1 LPIFSSDDKEV
12 DMFLSP
18 GASAVRDI
26 PCALPPQSGP
36 SERAASIDDDIW
48 QIGNLPESGRLPAFR
63 HLIDAFDA
71 PDETRLTALAGQIRH
86 LCIND
91 RLSQF
96 NVLLRMNREFLGRH
110 PTAFTEQIAHL
121 PPDERRNAFNRLLS
135 ETVLLDSRHSDEHLE
150 TLGRQIRWLDEKDRL
165 NGFDGIFRKIELAF
179 GEERRAV
186 QFVSLAEQV
195 PHLEN
200 KPMFNRF
207 ERTLDKI
214 AGLSEEKQRAVYLG
228 ALTPQIENFPIEARL
243 KVFKRIAA
251 RIKALG
257 KTQQLADESC
267 IALLNKLKVQI
278 GCLSPYGYNDQL
290 TARRRIVQVA
300 TDLSLR
306 EPSPQPTDASL
317 PGNTMQKI
325 HSLVALG
332 VSNPVAAAIEVMQ
345 TPSDGRHIGQQIA
358 GLMNRYPHA
367 GAVALKAYL
376 ELVNAL
382 HLSAHLSS
390 EEVQSLLL
398 PKFKEERH
406 LPISA
411 VVASHWLSQATP
423 AFVRTLANSATQN
436 SAKRS
441 VQTRL
446 RLRQSD
452 QHHWQLRMQGS
463 ADFYKQAKRGI
474 ADLPAAEQDTS
485 ALRLLLGNGLIPPR
499 RDLRRIAERLP
510 ATAVLMVGPMPSM
523 TELLARLNHV
533 MSAALQ
539 TPAPSPAAPMRRSSN
554 PLLAR
559 EAATLIPG
567 ALPFSAR
574 SDSMPALEF

>member
-1 LPIFSSDDKEV
+1 
-12 DMFLSP
+12 
-18 GASAVRDI
+18 
-26 PCALPPQSGP
+26 
-36 SERAASIDDDIW
+36 
-48 QIGNLPESGRLPAFR
+48 
-63 HLIDAFDA
+63 LIDAFDA

-121 PPDERRNAFNRLLS
+121 PPDERRNAFNRLLC

-150 TLGRQIRWLDEKDRL
+150 TLGRQIRWLDKKDRL

-179 GEERRAV
+179 GAERRAV
-186 QFVSLAEQV
+186 QFVSLAEQI

-200 KPMFNRF
+200 KPTLDRF
-207 ERTLDKI
+207 ERTLDKF
-214 AGLSEEKQRAVYLG
+214 AGLPDEKQRAVYLG
-228 ALTPQIENFPIEARL
+228 ALPPKIENFPVEVRL
-243 KVFKRIAA
+243 KIFKAIAA

-278 GCLSPYGYNDQL
+278 CCLSPYGYNDQL
-290 TARRRIVQVA
+290 TGRRRIVQVA
-300 TDLSLR
+300 TDLNLR
-306 EPSPQPTDASL
+306 ESPPQPTDARL
-317 PGNTMQKI
+317 PDNAMQKI
-325 HSLVALG
+325 HGLAGLG
-332 VSNPVAAAIEVMQ
+332 MSNPVAVAIEVMHMQ
-345 TPSDGRHIGQQIA
+345 SDRRHIGKQIA
-358 GLMNRYPHA
+358 GLVNRYPRA

-382 HLSAHLSS
+382 HASAHLSS

-398 PKFKEERH
+398 PRFKEERH

-436 SAKRS
+436 SAKRA

-446 RLRQSD
+446 RLAQSD

-474 ADLPAAEQDTS
+474 VDLPAAEQDTS
-485 ALRLLLGNGLIPPR
+485 ALRLLLWHGLIPPG

-510 ATAVLMVGPMPSM
+510 AAAATIAGSMPSM
-523 TELLARLNHV
+523 SEVLARLNHV
-533 MSAALQ
+533 MAAERQ
-539 TPAPSPAAPMRRSSN
+539 TPAPSAAAPTRHSSN
-554 PLLAR
+554 PLPAR
-559 EAATLIPG
+559 EAAMLVPG
-567 ALPFSAR
+567 TVGLSAR
-574 SDSMPALEF
+574 SDSTPALEF